1 MTRSNRRNVPT
12 HARRKGRFAAVVAVA
27 VAATA
32 LLAACS
38 SADAATPASGAGASG
53 SPAATL
59 HLGYFDNITHAPAL
73 VGLQQ
78 GTFTAA
84 LGSTRLS
91 TQVFNAGPAEI
102 EALSAGAID
111 AAYIGPSPAINSYI
125 KSHGASL
132 KIVAGATNGGA
143 SLVVAPSITSAADLK
158 GKTLATPQLGN
169 TQDVA
174 LRYWLKSKG
183 YKTQVTGSGDVTID
197 PTDNASTLALF
208 KTGKL
213 DGAWLPEPWASAL
226 VVDAGAKVLVDEA
239 SLWPHKTFPTTVLV
253 VSQQFLAAHPATVAA
268 LVKGNADA
276 IAWLNGHK
284 AQAAQV
290 LNAKLKADTGRS
302 LAPAIIDRALGNVT
316 FSNDPVA
323 SAYPTLVSHAV
334 AVGTGTN
341 GSIKGLLDLSD
352 LNALRATAGQAAIP
366 ASGGE

>member
-1 MTRSNRRNVPT
+1 MSRTNRRNHSALT
-12 HARRKGRFAAVVAVA
+12 RRKGRLVAAAALA

-38 SADAATPASGAGASG
+38 SADAATPAPNATG

-59 HLGYFDNITHAPAL
+59 RLGYFDNITHAPAL
-73 VGLQQ
+73 IGLQQ
-78 GTFTAA
+78 GSLTAA
-84 LGSTRLS
+84 LGSTTLS
-91 TQVFNAGPAEI
+91 TQIFNAGPAEI

-125 KSHGASL
+125 KSHGESL

-143 SLVVAPSITSAADLK
+143 SLVVAPGITSAADLK
-158 GKTLATPQLGN
+158 GKTLASPQLGN

-174 LRYWLKSKG
+174 LRYWLKSQG
-183 YKTQVTGSGDVTID
+183 YKTQVSGSGDVTIN

-213 DGAWLPEPWASAL
+213 DGAWLPEPWASTL
-226 VVDAGAKVLVDEA
+226 VVNAGAKVLVDEA

-253 VSQQFLAAHPATVAA
+253 VSQQFLSAHPATVAA

-276 IAWLNGHK
+276 IAWLNAHK
-284 AQAAQV
+284 PEAAQV
-290 LNAKLKADTGRS
+290 LNEKLKADTGKA

-341 GSIKGLLDLSD
+341 GSIKGLLDLAA
-352 LNALRATAGQAAIP
+352 LNALRAKAGQAAIP
-366 ASGGE
+366 SGGE